1 MNSPRLL
8 ENQVAVIMVNG
19 ATGHVLAIDGSVY
32 LDDEKEVYF
41 IFDDLESAKQF
52 IDNKREKDNTIDF
65 SVFDFKNNLIY
76 YRLAGM

>member
-19 ATGHVLAIDGSVY
+19 ATGHVLTIDGSVY